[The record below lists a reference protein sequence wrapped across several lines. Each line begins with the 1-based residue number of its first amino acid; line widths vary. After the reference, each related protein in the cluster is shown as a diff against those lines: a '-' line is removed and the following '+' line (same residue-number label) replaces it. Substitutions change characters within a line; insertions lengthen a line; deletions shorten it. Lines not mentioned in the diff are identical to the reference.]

1 MAAFQMTQ
9 RYSLFRR
16 GGIFYAQDSE
26 SGQQTSLRTKDR
38 SEALALLHARNEAFR
53 QPLLNLQMAR
63 TYLAAS
69 DPEVSKRN
77 WSAAMDEMGKS
88 KTGVTLHRHVTAM
101 KDPAFDL
108 IRDKPILETQALHFT
123 RVLDAGGVSTNVFL
137 RRLHNFAMGMNWLP
151 WPILP
156 KRRWPT
162 IRFKEKRAVTEE
174 EHRKIVEGEHN
185 PERRAFYECCWH
197 LGGSQSDLA
206 NLSAEDVDWLNQVVS
221 FHRKKT
227 GTPAIVRFGEDL
239 ARVFRS
245 LPRIGALFPKHR
257 LLKEGHRAREFSRC
271 CRRVGIS
278 GISLHSY
285 RYAWAERAKVC
296 GYPERFA
303 QEALGHQSKAVHR
316 AYSKKAQVIL
326 PSLEDYERTS
336 KTGDPLRLASA

>member
-1 MAAFQMTQ
+1 MTQ

-77 WSAAMDEMGKS
+77 WSAVMDAMGRN

-101 KDPAFDL
+101 KDHAFDL
-108 IRDKPILETQALHFT
+108 IRDEPILETQALHFT

-137 RRLHNFAMGMNWLP
+137 RRLHNFALGMNWLP

-156 KRRWPT
+156 QRRWPK

-174 EHRKIVEGEHN
+174 EHRRIVDGEHN

-197 LGGSQSDLA
+197 LGGSQSDVA
-206 NLSAEDVDWLNQVVS
+206 TLSAEDVDWVNQVVS

-227 GTPAIVRFGEDL
+227 GTPAR
-239 ARVFRS
+239 RR
-245 LPRIGALFPKHR
+245 PKSYCR
-257 LLKEGHRAREFSRC
+257 PLKITSG
-271 CRRVGIS
+271 RRK
-278 GISLHSY
+278 
-285 RYAWAERAKVC
+285 R
-296 GYPERFA
+296 
-303 QEALGHQSKAVHR
+303 
-316 AYSKKAQVIL
+316 VIL
-326 PSLEDYERTS
+326 CESRVPEVGLRRLGERYIGQATRVAVDQVGAFQRVLLLPVCADGIGDSHEPRSVLGQLEHFRGGEVLDSIRGRVAEGAKESGRHQ
-336 KTGDPLRLASA
+336 DWNIV

>member
-1 MAAFQMTQ
+1 MAALPMTP

-16 GGIFYAQDSE
+16 GNIFYAQDAE
-26 SGQQTSLRTKDR
+26 TGQQTSLRTKDKA
-38 SEALALLHARNEAFR
+38 EAGTLLHAKNEAFR
-53 QPLLNLQMAR
+53 QPMLNLQIAR
-63 TYLAAS
+63 AYLSAT

-77 WSAAMDEMGKS
+77 WSAVMDEMAKT
-88 KTGVTLHRHVTAM
+88 KTGVTLHRHDTAM
-101 KDPAFDL
+101 KDTSFDL
-108 IRDKPILETQALHFT
+108 IREKPILETQPVHFT
-123 RVLDAGGVSTNVFL
+123 RVLEAGCVSTNIFL
-137 RRLHNFAMGMNWLP
+137 RRLHNFALGMNWLP

-156 KRRWPT
+156 KKRWPK
-162 IRFKEKRAVTEE
+162 IRFKEKRAVTAE
-174 EHRKIVEGEHN
+174 EHRRVVEGELN
-185 PERRAFYECCWH
+185 SERRAYYECCWH
-197 LGGSQSDLA
+197 LGGSQSDVASLA
-206 NLSAEDVDWLNQVVS
+206 AEDIDWGSQIVS

-245 LPRIGALFPKHR
+245 LPQFGPLFPKHR
-257 LLKEGHRAREFSRC
+257 LLKEGHRAREFWRC

-316 AYSKKAQVIL
+316 AYSKKAQVTL
-326 PSLEDYERTS
+326 PSLEDYEKQARRS
-336 KTGDPLRLASA
+336 EAFALASA